1 MTEIFPNL
9 QVVSVAARHIERA
22 RLRAAQFAIRADTVE
37 ELLADPQIEMAVILT
52 LVGTHYDLIRQALLA
67 GKHVY
72 TEKTIADSL
81 DKVRELCALEVL
93 TTLLE
98 VGKTGGFA
106 PVTSGFS

>member
-1 MTEIFPNL
+1 MTGIFPNQ

-81 DKVRELCALEVL
+81 DKARELHVLEVL
-93 TTLLE
+93 ATLLE